1 MSAWVVSKA
10 HIDALVNAAAQFG
23 VIASKGEA
31 NAAGRLLW
39 AENVRSV
46 NYRYDEESEPPEY
59 KIQTTEAAFRAA
71 AVLRV
76 LDCYEYQSCECPDWE
91 KSQAFAWCARLR
103 AAALG
108 RLPAEATEQVQ
119 DGPFRVQRYTT
130 WPEYKQTPWGID
142 SLADISPIATKRLGG
157 EFR

>member
-23 VIASKGEA
+23 VITNSREA
-31 NAAGRLLW
+31 HAAGRLLW

-46 NYRYDEESEPPEY
+46 NHRYYEDSEPPEY
-59 KIQTTEAAFRAA
+59 TIETTEAVFHAA
-71 AVLRV
+71 AVVRV

-91 KSQAFAWCARLR
+91 KTAAFAWCLHLR
-103 AAALG
+103 DAALD
-108 RLPAEATEQVQ
+108 RLPAGATEEVR
-119 DGPFRVQRYTT
+119 DGPFRVPRYRT

-142 SLADISPIATKRLGG
+142 SLADVPAAALEASRT
-157 EFR
+157 